1 MRVRRLRKGRVIRMT
16 KIKFCGLTRSC
27 DIEAVNEIKPEYI
40 GFVFAKKSKRYVT
53 PQKAMELK
61 KLLSPEILAVGVFV
75 KEKPE
80 VIAELLENGTIDIAQ
95 LHGSE
100 DEEYIR
106 RLKTMTDKPIIKA
119 VQIPD
124 IGITDAGIADIDMMG
139 KIIQDADMEARF
151 LSYGADYLLLD
162 SGAGTGTTFDWNK
175 IEKLC
180 KPYFLAGGLSPD
192 NVGEAI
198 ELLHPYAVDVSSG
211 IEEDGVKS
219 KEKMAAFAAAVRKE
233 ERK

>member
-1 MRVRRLRKGRVIRMT
+1 MT
-16 KIKFCGLTRSC
+16 KMKFCGLTRPC
-27 DIEAVNEIKPEYI
+27 DMEAVNEIKPEYI

-75 KEKPE
+75 GEEPE
-80 VIAELLENGTIDIAQ
+80 VIAGLLENGTIDIAQ

-106 RLKTMTDKPIIKA
+106 KLKTMTDKPIIKA
-119 VQIPD
+119 IQV
-124 IGITDAGIADIDMMG
+124 TDESTYAET
-139 KIIQDADMEARF
+139 K
-151 LSYGADYLLLD
+151 LPSCSVDYLLLD

-192 NVGEAI
+192 NVEEAI

-233 ERK
+233 EKK

>member
-1 MRVRRLRKGRVIRMT
+1 MT
-16 KIKFCGLTRSC
+16 KMKFCGLTRPC
-27 DIEAVNEIKPEYI
+27 DMEAVNEIKPEYI

-75 KEKPE
+75 GEEPE
-80 VIAELLENGTIDIAQ
+80 VIARLLENGTIDIAQ

-100 DEEYIR
+100 DEEYIC
-106 RLKTMTDKPIIKA
+106 RLKAMTDKPIIKA
-119 VQIPD
+119 IQV
-124 IGITDAGIADIDMMG
+124 TDESTYAET
-139 KIIQDADMEARF
+139 K
-151 LSYGADYLLLD
+151 LPSCSVDYLLLD

>member
-1 MRVRRLRKGRVIRMT
+1 MT
-16 KIKFCGLTRSC
+16 KMKFCGLTRPC
-27 DIEAVNEIKPEYI
+27 DMEAVNEIKPEYI

-75 KEKPE
+75 GEEPE
-80 VIAELLENGTIDIAQ
+80 VIARLLENGTIDIAQ

-106 RLKTMTDKPIIKA
+106 RLKAMTDKPIIKA
-119 VQIPD
+119 IQV
-124 IGITDAGIADIDMMG
+124 TDESTYAET
-139 KIIQDADMEARF
+139 K
-151 LSYGADYLLLD
+151 LPSCSVDYLLLD

>member
-1 MRVRRLRKGRVIRMT
+1 MT
-16 KIKFCGLTRSC
+16 KMKFCGLTRPC
-27 DIEAVNEIKPEYI
+27 DMEAVNEIKPEYI

-75 KEKPE
+75 GEEPE
-80 VIAELLENGTIDIAQ
+80 VIAGLLENGTIDIAQ

-106 RLKTMTDKPIIKA
+106 KLKTMTDKPIIK
-119 VQIPD
+119 VIQV
-124 IGITDAGIADIDMMG
+124 TDESTYVET
-139 KIIQDADMEARF
+139 K
-151 LSYGADYLLLD
+151 LPSCSVDYLLLD

>member
-1 MRVRRLRKGRVIRMT
+1 MT
-16 KIKFCGLTRSC
+16 KMKFCGLTRPC

-61 KLLSPEILAVGVFV
+61 NLLSPEILAVGVFV
-75 KEKPE
+75 GEEPE
-80 VIAELLENGTIDIAQ
+80 VIAGLLENGTIDIAQ

-119 VQIPD
+119 VQVTEESAYAETKLP
-124 IGITDAGIADIDMMG
+124 
-139 KIIQDADMEARF
+139 
-151 LSYGADYLLLD
+151 SCSVDYLLLD
-162 SGAGTGTTFDWNK
+162 SGAGTGTTFNWNK

-192 NVGEAI
+192 NVREAI

>member
-1 MRVRRLRKGRVIRMT
+1 MT
-16 KIKFCGLTRSC
+16 KMKFCGLTRPC
-27 DIEAVNEIKPEYI
+27 DMEAVNEIKPEYI

-75 KEKPE
+75 GEEPE
-80 VIAELLENGTIDIAQ
+80 VIAGLLENGTIDIAQ

-106 RLKTMTDKPIIKA
+106 RLKAMTDKPIIKA
-119 VQIPD
+119 IQV
-124 IGITDAGIADIDMMG
+124 TDESVCAETKLPAC
-139 KIIQDADMEARF
+139 
-151 LSYGADYLLLD
+151 SVDYLLLD